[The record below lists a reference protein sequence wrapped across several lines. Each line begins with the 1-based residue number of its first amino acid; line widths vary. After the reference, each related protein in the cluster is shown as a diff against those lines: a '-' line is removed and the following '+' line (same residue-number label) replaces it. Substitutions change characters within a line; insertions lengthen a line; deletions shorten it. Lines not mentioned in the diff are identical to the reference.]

1 MLDLPGVLGPPPAEW
16 TRTTW
21 FFVILSVFYVVG
33 VVVYW
38 FRFQAAERRA
48 KSGEP
53 GAPERFNA
61 MLAGFPNAIYAKM
74 LGKKPFVVAKED
86 EPKEQATPGGGPE

>member
-1 MLDLPGVLGPPPAEW
+1 MLALFSPGAAALLGPPPAEW

-21 FFVILSVFYVVG
+21 FFVLLGSFYVVG

-48 KSGEP
+48 KAGEP

-74 LGKKPFVVAKED
+74 LGKKPFEVR
-86 EPKEQATPGGGPE
+86 PPERSEGKA

>member
-1 MLDLPGVLGPPPAEW
+1 MLDVPGLLGPPPTEW

-21 FFVILSVFYVVG
+21 FFVILGAFYTIG

-48 KSGEP
+48 RSGEP

-61 MLAGFPNAIYAKM
+61 MLAGFPNAMYAKM
-74 LGKKPFVVAKED
+74 LGKKPFVVAKD
-86 EPKEQATPGGGPE
+86 EPKDDAPPSGGAE

>member
-1 MLDLPGVLGPPPAEW
+1 MLGPPPTEW

-21 FFVILSVFYVVG
+21 FFVILATFYVIG

-48 KSGEP
+48 RSGAP
-53 GAPERFNA
+53 GAAERFNA

-74 LGKKPFVVAKED
+74 LGKKPYQVAKEE
-86 EPKEQATPGGGPE
+86 EPAQRAGPG

>member
-1 MLDLPGVLGPPPAEW
+1 MLGPPPTEW

-21 FFVILSVFYVVG
+21 FFVVLGAFYVVG

-38 FRFQAAERRA
+38 FRFQAAERAAR
-48 KSGEP
+48 SGEP

-74 LGKKPFVVAKED
+74 LGKKPFEVSKQGERR
-86 EPKEQATPGGGPE
+86 EPPS